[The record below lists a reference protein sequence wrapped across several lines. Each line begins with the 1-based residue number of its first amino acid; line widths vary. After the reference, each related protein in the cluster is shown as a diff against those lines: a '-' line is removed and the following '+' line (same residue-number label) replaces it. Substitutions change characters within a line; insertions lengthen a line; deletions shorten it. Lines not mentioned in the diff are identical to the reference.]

1 MRFYQCPLAFELSVY
16 RFAAGSLK
24 LCQGSCHLHGSRG
37 FSQRSEHMFL
47 NKSCSCTTIQPL
59 YRFDHFNSGQALN
72 LIDPVTRE
80 KLVEAPDSDRIMEIL
95 RGGSVI
101 WNERS
106 PCLRHPENTAGCRHP
121 VAVDLDTCPK
131 RKNIILLVNAM
142 LINLCDE
149 DPTMKSIN
157 ENCNPNY
164 SPLRNLQG

>member
-106 PCLRHPENTAGCRHP
+106 SAPPEHSRMSASGRRGP
-121 VAVDLDTCPK
+121 GYLPK
-131 RKNIILLVNAM
+131 KKNHNIVGECYVNKLV
-142 LINLCDE
+142 
-149 DPTMKSIN
+149 
-157 ENCNPNY
+157 
-164 SPLRNLQG
+164 